1 MSMKILIALG
11 ILLMLSTVVSANV
24 QISQVLYDPNITQS
38 GGEAVELYNP
48 DNFNVNISG
57 YYLKTEAS
65 TKDATIPQNTIIK
78 ANSYYL
84 IADAGFSTN
93 KDNPTWPNAD
103 YEEAITLANTDA
115 GVALI
120 DPSGDIIDAV
130 GWGNPAN
137 INAGLFEGTPSNH
150 VAKGKGLLRINQTN
164 DNHRDFIEVTPQ
176 FKNSNS
182 ESGGLGGSAN
192 FSAKIAFTVT
202 VTNPLSR
209 MTSFHLED
217 DDMTKNGTQIVPYP
231 KIRRNVFVNITA
243 NNDNGVGYI
252 GNIVIGFNGT
262 NYTFVK
268 SRDINATD
276 AAYGAAIPLDFFKDP
291 GNYNISIFF
300 VNNTENKYENKQFE
314 YAKLIAYEVDAS
326 SLKCNAKVGQKCS
339 VLGDMNM
346 SSDGKT
352 TIRNIG
358 NIKLDF
364 EIFGKN
370 LENGA
375 EKIDVSNIKY
385 SFGNSALKSLSKT
398 PAKNQVSLRN
408 DQLSLVGLN
417 FELEIPKGSK
427 SGEYVSEIYLNG
439 AVTG

>member
-1 MSMKILIALG
+1 MGMKVLIALG
-11 ILLMLSTVVSANV
+11 ILLMLSMMVSANV

-48 DNFNVNISG
+48 NDFDVNISG
-57 YYLKTEAS
+57 YYLKTETS
-65 TKDATIPQNTIIK
+65 TKDATVPADTIMK

-84 IADAGFSTN
+84 IADAGFSIS
-93 KDNPTWPNAD
+93 KDNPLWPDAD
-103 YEEAITLANTDA
+103 YEEAITLTNTDA

-120 DPSGDIIDAV
+120 DPSGEIIDAL
-130 GWGNPAN
+130 GWGSPAN

-150 VAKGKGLLRINQTN
+150 VAKGKAPLRINHTN
-164 DNHRDFIEVTPQ
+164 DNLRDFIEVTPQ

-192 FSAKIAFTVT
+192 FSAMIAFTVT
-202 VTNPLSR
+202 VTNPLTR

-217 DDMTKNGTQIVPYP
+217 DDLTKNGTQIVPYP
-231 KIRRNVFVNITA
+231 KIMRNVFVNITV
-243 NNDNGVGYI
+243 NNDNGVESI
-252 GNIVIGFNGT
+252 GDVLLGFNGT

-268 SRDINATD
+268 SRDINSTD
-276 AAYGAAIPLDFFKDP
+276 ASFGAIIPLDFFKEA
-291 GNYNISIFF
+291 GLYNISIFF
-300 VNNTENKYENKQFE
+300 VNNTENKYENSQFE
-314 YAKLIAYEVDAS
+314 YEKLIAYEVDAS
-326 SLKCNAKVGQKCS
+326 SLRCNAKVGQKCS

-358 NIKLDF
+358 NMKLDF

-385 SFGNSALKSLSKT
+385 SFGNLGLKALSKT
-398 PAKNQVSLRN
+398 PVKNEVSLRN
-408 DQLSLVGLN
+408 DQLSLIGLN
-417 FELEIPKGSK
+417 FELDIPKGSK
-427 SGEYVSEIYLNG
+427 SGDYVSEIYLNG
-439 AVTG
+439 AVSE